1 MPFQLDEDK
10 LPLCSRPEQAE
21 VGFAKWQ
28 ERQARE
34 EDAALAAFMADL
46 AADPLG
52 RRLLSGIFAN
62 SRFLS
67 QCAITEVAT
76 FAAFFG
82 HTPGRQDSGAGKAN
96 PDPLLSELHEQLKTE
111 VAAEVD
117 TPALWRNLRRY
128 RRRSSFII
136 GLADI
141 TQTWRVPE
149 VLTALSET
157 ADHHVSAAL
166 AALLR
171 QAAGRGELY
180 PRHESDVEKGCG
192 YVLLGLGKLGAGELN
207 FSSDIDLIAIFDPER
222 IDYHHRRG
230 PQEGCIRLTR
240 DLGRLLEER
249 TADGFVYRTD
259 FRLRPDPGAMPLA
272 VSYLSALT
280 YYESLGQNWER
291 AAMIK
296 ARPIAGDLE
305 LGYAFLRELRPFVWR
320 NHLDF
325 YAIQDI
331 HSIKRQINAQKGGS
345 TVAIA
350 GHNIKLGRGGIR
362 EIEFFAQTQ
371 QLIWGGRDH
380 SQRSPKTIDAL
391 AALAAAGQITQSVAD
406 NLTAAYYFLRRVE
419 NHLQLVDEQQTHKLP
434 TKTEDLA
441 ALAAF
446 LGFPDRTTFEA
457 KLTATLRLVEDAYA
471 HLFEEAADLSGPGNL
486 VFTGGEPEPETVETL
501 EGMGFGDGAKVF
513 ELVRGWHHGR
523 YRATRSTRSRQYLT
537 ELMPALL
544 EALSKTLDPDRALI
558 RLDKF
563 LAGLPAGVQFFAT
576 LQANPTLLKIIAEIM
591 GGAPL
596 LAEQLGAHPGLL
608 DAVLD
613 QDFVESFPS
622 VEGFAL
628 ELAERLHDARDFQD
642 TLDITQRWAE
652 DRRFRMG
659 IAILRAKI
667 DVDETGRALSDIA
680 DVVLKTLYPAVV
692 TDLARRHGQMSGD
705 GMAIVAMGKLGGQEM
720 TVSSDLDLVFL
731 YDPAAAGD
739 TSDGEKPLAPSQY
752 YARLSQRYISA
763 VTAKTAHGQLYEIDM
778 RLRPS
783 GNAGPIAT
791 PLSGYMKY
799 YGENA
804 WTWEHMALI
813 RARVVASAA
822 PLRKKIEAGI
832 REILLAPRD
841 PEKLLRD
848 IAQMRQRIEGEKPAK
863 TIWSVKYLRGGLVD
877 LEFLAQYLQLRH
889 AHEAPSILATST
901 QAAFAKLE
909 AAGIIDSPLATAL
922 IEATRFFRQ
931 VQGCLRLTV
940 GPAFDADSLPEA
952 LQSTLA
958 RAAGMSD
965 FMALRSR
972 LLRTSEAVHQVF
984 IERLEAPAEA
994 LEAAEAAALE
1004 NEAK

>member
-1 MPFQLDEDK
+1 MSFQLEAAK
-10 LPLCSRPEQAE
+10 LPRCTRPEQAE
-21 VGFAKWQ
+21 LGFAKWQ
-28 ERQARE
+28 ERQLRE
-34 EDAALAAFMADL
+34 EDGELAAFMADL

-52 RRLLSGIFAN
+52 RKLLTGLFAN

-67 QCAITEVAT
+67 QCAVTEVAT

-82 HTPGRQDSGAGKAN
+82 RAPTWRDGVPGKPIPGI
-96 PDPLLSELHEQLKTE
+96 LLSELTEQLKTE
-111 VAAEVD
+111 VAAEAN
-117 TPALWRNLRRY
+117 PAALWRRLRRY
-128 RRRSSFII
+128 RRRASFII
-136 GLADI
+136 GLADV
-141 TQTWRVPE
+141 TQTWQVPE
-149 VLTALSET
+149 VLTALSDT

-171 QAAGRGELY
+171 QAAERGELL
-180 PRHESDVEKGCG
+180 PGNASDIEKGCG
-192 YVLLGLGKLGAGELN
+192 YVLLGLGKLGARELN

-222 IDYHHRRG
+222 IDYQHRRG

-240 DLGRLLEER
+240 ELGRMLEER

-272 VSYLSALT
+272 VSYLSALA
-280 YYESLGQNWER
+280 YYETLGQNWER

-296 ARPIAGDLE
+296 ARPVAGDLD
-305 LGYAFLRELRPFVWR
+305 LGHEFLRELRPFIWR

-345 TVAIA
+345 TVAVA

-380 SQRSPKTIDAL
+380 SQRNPQTVAAL
-391 AALAAAGQITQSVAD
+391 AALAAAGQITQATAD
-406 NLTAAYYFLRRVE
+406 ELTSAYYFLRRVE
-419 NHLQLVDEQQTHKLP
+419 NHLQMADEKQTHNLP
-434 TKTEDLA
+434 DKAEDLE

-446 LGFPDRTTFEA
+446 LGYADPAAFERE
-457 KLTATLRLVEDAYA
+457 LTATLQLVEDTYA
-471 HLFEEAADLSGPGNL
+471 HLFEEGADLAGPGNL
-486 VFTGGEPEPETVETL
+486 VFTGGEADPDTVRTL
-501 EGMGFGDGAKVF
+501 EGMGFDDGAKVF

-544 EALSKTLDPDRALI
+544 EAFSKTLDPDRALI
-558 RLDKF
+558 RFDKF
-563 LAGLPAGVQFFAT
+563 LAGLPAGVQLFST
-576 LQANPTLLKIIAEIM
+576 IQANPTLLEVLAEIM

-596 LAEQLGAHPGLL
+596 LAEQLGAYPGLL

-613 QDFVESFPS
+613 QDFIESFPS
-622 VEGFAL
+622 AEVFAE
-628 ELAERLHDARDFQD
+628 ELAEQLHDARDLQD

-652 DRRFRMG
+652 DRRFCMG

-680 DVVLKTLYPAVV
+680 DVVLKTLYPPVV
-692 TDLARRHGQMSGD
+692 DDLARRHGRLSDD
-705 GMAIVAMGKLGGQEM
+705 GMAILAMGKLGGREM

-731 YDPAAAGD
+731 YDPASGEE
-739 TSDGEKPLAPSQY
+739 TSDGEKALAPSQY
-752 YARLSQRYISA
+752 YARLSQRFISA
-763 VTAKTAHGQLYEIDM
+763 VTAKTAKGQLYEIDM

-791 PLSGYMKY
+791 PLSGFMKY
-799 YGENA
+799 YRESA
-804 WTWEHMALI
+804 WTWEHMALT
-813 RARVVASAA
+813 RARVVAGAA
-822 PLRKKIEAGI
+822 PLRDEIEAGL
-832 REILLAPRD
+832 RDILTRPRD
-841 PEKLLRD
+841 PDALLRD
-848 IAQMRQRIEGEKPAK
+848 IAAMRKRIEAEKPAK
-863 TIWSVKYLRGGLVD
+863 TIWSVKYLRGGLID

-889 AHEAPSILATST
+889 AHEDPSVLATGT
-901 QAAFAKLE
+901 QEAFTRLAAAGVLE
-909 AAGIIDSPLATAL
+909 APLAAAL
-922 IEATRFFRQ
+922 IDATRFFRQ
-931 VQGCLRLTV
+931 LQGSLRLTV
-940 GPAFDADSLPEA
+940 GPAFDADSLPKV

-958 RAAGMSD
+958 RAVGMSD

-972 LLRTSEAVHQVF
+972 LLRTAEAIHQVF
-984 IERLEAPAEA
+984 IEQLESPAKA
-994 LEAAEAAALE
+994 LEAAGAATSG
-1004 NEAK
+1004 NPVT